1 MGVTG
6 HFQYFL
12 SFFFCFFFLKKKKYF
27 FNNFFILHGS
37 KSMGIIRDTPPHKI
51 RDKCQHLEGVDVYC
65 ALLKKLLESI
75 RKY

>member
-1 MGVTG
+1 
-6 HFQYFL
+6 
-12 SFFFCFFFLKKKKYF
+12 
-27 FNNFFILHGS
+27 
-37 KSMGIIRDTPPHKI
+37 MGIIRDTPPHKI